1 MIEKIL
7 IILLP
12 LIFLGTF
19 ITRNIIVKARTKQMI
34 KASDPIIT
42 STIILTN
49 LCIFTAIISTYSN
62 YCYNYMGIIH
72 FLRFPLISYVGLCLF
87 AIGIILGYF
96 FSSQLKD
103 SWRIGIHKDQKIE
116 LIQNGI
122 YGYIRNPYFL
132 TYYIIFFSLFLFRPS
147 LILVVLIIVT
157 IAVYH
162 RMVLK
167 EESYLLSIHGEK
179 YKSYK
184 RRTGRYFPHIFKN

>member
-96 FSSQLKD
+96 ISSQLKD
-103 SWRIGIHKDQKIE
+103 SWRIGILKDQKIE

-122 YGYIRNPYFL
+122 YANIRNPYFL
-132 TYYIIFFSLFLFRPS
+132 TYYIIFFGLFLFRPS
-147 LILVVLIIVT
+147 LVMIVLIIIT
-157 IAVYH
+157 TAVFH

-167 EESYLLSIHGEK
+167 EESYLLMIHGEK
-179 YKSYK
+179 YQAYK
-184 RRTGRYFPHIFKN
+184 NRTGRYFPHIFKN